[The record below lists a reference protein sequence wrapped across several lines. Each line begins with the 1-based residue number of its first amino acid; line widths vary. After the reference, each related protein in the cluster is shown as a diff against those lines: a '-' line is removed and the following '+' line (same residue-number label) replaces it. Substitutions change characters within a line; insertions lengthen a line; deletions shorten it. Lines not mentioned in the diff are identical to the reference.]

1 MLLALTILCIF
12 FMNVYGD
19 YCVPDYYQERL
30 YSNFH
35 YNLNKNLVWDEDLSE
50 RACKEAIGEL
60 GSHGFDKLTAEKF
73 VSARYYV
80 HPHVLFNNRCLR
92 TFSTSPVRS
101 SKIRSTL
108 FNAFKNEAQVN
119 VVRNLPAG
127 TKYGCNAV
135 ESERKRR
142 LSVLYEKQ

>member
-1 MLLALTILCIF
+1 MLFALTVLCIF
-12 FMNVYGD
+12 IINAYAD

-60 GSHGFDKLTAEKF
+60 GSHGFDKLTAEK
-73 VSARYYV
+73 
-80 HPHVLFNNRCLR
+80 

-135 ESERKRR
+135 DIGQKTK
-142 LSVLYEKQ
+142 VVCLYEKQ